1 MAFGQNPF
9 LRPGSNKPKPVIQRP
24 TPPPPPPRP
33 QNTNIELRGFFKFQD
48 EWYFSIFDKA
58 KNKGVWLKQGES
70 FQDGSVKIEGFNP
83 ETEVLK
89 MAGGITLSLK
99 KSENK
104 ILQVP
109 SGIPVPKKPAVKQT
123 ATSSQNL
130 NRVNLK
136 GGRTITIPPRKLPLP
151 TPQTIKIK

>member
-1 MAFGQNPF
+1 
-9 LRPGSNKPKPVIQRP
+9 
-24 TPPPPPPRP
+24 
-33 QNTNIELRGFFKFQD
+33 
-48 EWYFSIFDKA
+48 
-58 KNKGVWLKQGES
+58 
-70 FQDGSVKIEGFNP
+70 
-83 ETEVLK
+83 

-109 SGIPVPKKPAVKQT
+109 IGIPVPKKPAVKQT

-130 NRVNLK
+130 NRVNVK
-136 GGRTITIPPRKLPLP
+136 GGRTITIPRKLPLP